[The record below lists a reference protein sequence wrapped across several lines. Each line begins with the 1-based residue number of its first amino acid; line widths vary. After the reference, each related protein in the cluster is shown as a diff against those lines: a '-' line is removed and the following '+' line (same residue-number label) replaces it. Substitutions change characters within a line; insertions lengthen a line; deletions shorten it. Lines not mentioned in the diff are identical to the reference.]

1 MTILTQAEYKH
12 VERRI
17 SVIVIGANFLSA
29 AITFFYLASVQPIPQ
44 GSAPVID
51 VPILSGLISLVSII
65 FLLVLGNVVG
75 GYFSRYFPKWV
86 PLLIDGASATQVPP
100 QARREVLQYAAA
112 TALIS
117 LAMWFVAGFMF
128 GFMLTGAWQAL
139 ASVFGVG
146 GIITSAIVYF
156 AVDVAWRPVI
166 WLFFPDGRTNEVG
179 AWRNSVKWR
188 LVLGFVL
195 VGFYPA
201 ALLSLTAVSRA
212 EALLQAEN
220 PQVVLQ
226 NLYIALGVISLIAAG
241 AGVALAVLVSHSIVD
256 PLRRLQDA
264 MRLVARNDLTASL
277 PADTNDEIGYVTQGF
292 NEMVAGLR
300 QAEVMRNLL
309 NLYVSPEV
317 AREALE
323 HGAKLGGQLVDCS
336 VLFSDI
342 RGFTSLSEQ
351 MPPEQLIDL
360 LNRYMSRMVDVVI
373 ENGGLVNKFGGDS
386 LLAVF
391 GSPLNPAANHSAQAI
406 RAALQM
412 QKMLREFNL
421 EQSAR
426 SQPVLQIGIG
436 IASGPVVAGNVGGEG
451 RIEYTVIGDTVNLA
465 ARLQDL
471 TKQLSRSI
479 LASAV
484 TVEQAALMMP
494 FAAEP
499 LDAIDVRGKS
509 EPVRIYAVIS
519 ELGQKP

>member
-1 MTILTQAEYKH
+1 MSILTQAEYGNI
-12 VERRI
+12 ERRV
-17 SVIVIGANFLSA
+17 SVFVIGANFLSA
-29 AITFFYLASVQPIPQ
+29 VITFFYLASVQPIPQ

-51 VPILSGLISLVSII
+51 VPFLNGLISLAAII
-65 FLLVLGNVVG
+65 FLLVLGNVIG
-75 GYFSRYFPKWV
+75 GRFSRYFPKWI
-86 PLLIDGASATQVPP
+86 PLIIDGAPALAAPA

-117 LAMWFVAGFMF
+117 LAMWFVAGFFF

-146 GIITSAIVYF
+146 GIITSAMVYF
-156 AVDVAWRPVI
+156 AVDVVWRPVI
-166 WLFFPDGRTNEVG
+166 WLFFPDGRTNEAG

-212 EALLQAEN
+212 EALLEAEN
-220 PQVVLQ
+220 PQVILL
-226 NLYIALGVISLIAAG
+226 NLYIALGVISLVAAS
-241 AGVALAVLVSHSIVD
+241 AGFALATLVSHSVVD

-264 MRLVARNDLTASL
+264 MGRVAKNDLNVRL
-277 PADTNDEIGYVTQGF
+277 LADTNDELGYVTQGF

-300 QAEVMRNLL
+300 NAEVMRNLL

-317 AREALE
+317 AREAIE
-323 HGAKLGGQLVDCS
+323 HGTKLGGQLVECT

-342 RGFTSLSEQ
+342 RGFTPLSEQ
-351 MPPEQLIDL
+351 LPPEQLIDL

-373 ENGGLVNKFGGDS
+373 ANGGLVNKFGGDS

-391 GSPLNPAANHSAQAI
+391 GSPLNPADDHAAQAI
-406 RAALQM
+406 RAALHM
-412 QKMLREFNL
+412 QKSLKGFNT
-421 EQSAR
+421 EQKAK
-426 SQPVLQIGIG
+426 SQPELQIGIG
-436 IASGPVVAGNVGGEG
+436 LASGPVVAGNVGGEG

-465 ARLQDL
+465 ARLQDQ
-471 TKQLSRSI
+471 TKQLSRSV
-479 LASAV
+479 LSSAV
-484 TVEQAALMMP
+484 TVEQAARIIP

-499 LDAIDVRGKS
+499 LDPIDVRGKS
-509 EPVRIYAVIS
+509 EPVKIYAVIS
-519 ELGQKP
+519 EL

>member
-1 MTILTQAEYKH
+1 MAALTLAEYKKIEQR
-12 VERRI
+12 V
-17 SVIVIGANFLSA
+17 SVLTMGANFVGAL
-29 AITFFYLASVQPIPQ
+29 ITFFYLASVQPIPQ

-51 VPILSGLISLVSII
+51 VPFWSGLISLAAIGS
-65 FLLVLGNVVG
+65 LLFLGNVIG
-75 GYFSRYFPKWV
+75 GHFSRYFPKWIG
-86 PLLIDGASATQVPP
+86 PLIDGAPVSDAPV
-100 QARREVLQYAAA
+100 QARREVLQYAAS

-117 LAMWFVAGFMF
+117 LAMWFVAGFFF

-146 GIITSAIVYF
+146 GVITSAVVYF
-156 AVDVAWRPVI
+156 AIGVIWRPVV
-166 WLFFPDGRTNEVG
+166 WLFFPDGCTNEVK
-179 AWRNSVKWR
+179 AWHNSVKWR
-188 LVLGFVL
+188 LMLGFVL

-256 PLRRLQDA
+256 PLTRLQDA

-292 NEMVAGLR
+292 NEMVGGLR
-300 QAEVMRNLL
+300 RAEVMRNLL

-317 AREALE
+317 AREAIA
-323 HGAKLGGQLVDCS
+323 HGAKLGGQLVECT

-342 RGFTSLSEQ
+342 RGFTSLSER

-373 ENGGLVNKFGGDS
+373 ANGGLVNKFGGDS

-391 GSPLNPAANHSAQAI
+391 GSPLNPAENHAAQAI

-412 QKMLREFNL
+412 QKSLKGFNA
-421 EQSAR
+421 EQKAG
-426 SQPVLQIGIG
+426 SQPELQIGIG
-436 IASGPVVAGNVGGEG
+436 LASGPVVAGNVGGEG

-471 TKQLSRSI
+471 TKEFHQDI
-479 LASAV
+479 LV
-484 TVEQAALMMP
+484 NQAAIQ
-494 FAAEP
+494 AATKTFSIAVQP
-499 LDAIDVRGKS
+499 LDPVSVRGKA
-509 EPVRIYAVIS
+509 EPVNVYAVQL
-519 ELGQKP
+519 ELNRDH

>member
-1 MTILTQAEYKH
+1 MSILTQAEYGNI
-12 VERRI
+12 ERRV
-17 SVIVIGANFLSA
+17 SVFVIGANFLSA
-29 AITFFYLASVQPIPQ
+29 VITFFYLASVQPIPQ

-51 VPILSGLISLVSII
+51 VPFLSGLISLAAII
-65 FLLVLGNVVG
+65 FLLVLGNVIG
-75 GYFSRYFPKWV
+75 RRFSRYFPKWI
-86 PLLIDGASATQVPP
+86 PLIIDGAPALDAPV

-117 LAMWFVAGFMF
+117 LAMWFVAGFFF

-146 GIITSAIVYF
+146 GIITSAMVYF
-156 AVDVAWRPVI
+156 AVDVVWRPVI
-166 WLFFPDGRTNEVG
+166 WLFFPDGRTNEAG

-212 EALLQAEN
+212 EALLEAEN
-220 PQVVLQ
+220 PQAILL
-226 NLYIALGVISLIAAG
+226 NLYIAVGVISLVAAS
-241 AGVALAVLVSHSIVD
+241 AGIALATLVSHSIVD

-264 MRLVARNDLTASL
+264 MGRVAKNDLNVCL
-277 PADTNDEIGYVTQGF
+277 LADTNDELGYVTQGF

-300 QAEVMRNLL
+300 NAEVMRNLL

-317 AREALE
+317 AREAIE
-323 HGAKLGGQLVDCS
+323 HGTKLGGQLVECT

-373 ENGGLVNKFGGDS
+373 ANGGLVNKFGGDS

-391 GSPLNPAANHSAQAI
+391 GSPLNPADNHAAQAI

-412 QKMLREFNL
+412 QKSLKGFNT
-421 EQSAR
+421 EQKAR
-426 SQPVLQIGIG
+426 SQPELQIGIG
-436 IASGPVVAGNVGGEG
+436 LASGPVVAGNVGGEG

-471 TKQLSRSI
+471 TKQLSRSV
-479 LASAV
+479 LSSAV
-484 TVEQAALMMP
+484 TVEQAARIIP

-499 LDAIDVRGKS
+499 LDPIDVRGKS
-509 EPVRIYAVIS
+509 EPVKIYAVIS
-519 ELGQKP
+519 EL